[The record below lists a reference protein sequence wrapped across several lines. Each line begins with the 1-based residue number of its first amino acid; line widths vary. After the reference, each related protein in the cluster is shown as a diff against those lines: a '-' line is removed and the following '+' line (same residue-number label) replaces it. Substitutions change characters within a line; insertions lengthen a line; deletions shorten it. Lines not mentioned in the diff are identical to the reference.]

1 MMYYLRTCGDAFDAS
16 NIIYDDM
23 MHAVEA
29 WLLSIMEM
37 EAAAADGCGLAA

>member
-1 MMYYLRTCGDAFDAS
+1 
-16 NIIYDDM
+16 M

-37 EAAAADGCGLAA
+37 EAAAADWLRLGCVEIAADRLRLWLM